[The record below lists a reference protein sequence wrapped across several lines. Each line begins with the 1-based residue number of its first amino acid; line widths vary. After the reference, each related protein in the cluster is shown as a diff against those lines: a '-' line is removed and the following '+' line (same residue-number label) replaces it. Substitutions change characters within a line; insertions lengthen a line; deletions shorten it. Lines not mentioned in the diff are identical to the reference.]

1 MLPQICFDGFSLFPT
16 GTELLGQ
23 QGALLCQGLMHSDT
37 FPLLYLLRAI
47 PEYDFEVI
55 YIAHRAG
62 FGLFVKGAISVIL
75 VCTYEQIVKN
85 VLLFMLP

>member
-1 MLPQICFDGFSLFPT
+1 MLPKISFGGFNLFPT

-23 QGALLCQGLMHSDT
+23 QDALLYQEIMNGYT

-55 YIAHRAG
+55 
-62 FGLFVKGAISVIL
+62 
-75 VCTYEQIVKN
+75 
-85 VLLFMLP
+85 